1 MDRQPKFKKGKR
13 HVCVNCD
20 QGKPMPGDLWDCS
33 KFGWEISIKVAK
45 EQRLCRD

>member
-13 HVCVNCD
+13 ICINCD
-20 QGKPMPGDLWDCS
+20 LGKSMPGDLWDCS
-33 KFGWEISIKVAK
+33 KFGWEISIKVAR